1 MRVTFQIT
9 ILSWQIDID
18 GGSKDELCWSTDQF
32 VNLFIAPTSW
42 WPIFVTN
49 KRQLSAIR
57 STMSLMTK
65 TGFKLYVLRVCD
77 AAFSNASPTVASI
90 QPVTTTRATY
100 VNRYSCVDQSPLC
113 QPSLCSKWSSA
124 QTQCRKTC
132 HPDCKVYTTK
142 AKPIRT
148 TRPPRVKTTRP
159 PKVAK
164 LGFWINKKWSGCQ
177 PIKSLLD
184 QHFESPYKG
193 IIEQSPCQD
202 NQMYGSYCSKG
213 ILDCKSLVGQMY
225 CMRSCGKCAHI
236 DQMFVCKDERPEFC
250 GMINC
255 ANPLGI
261 QLKITISNVLAVPDA
276 RSWVKMKIDGHFSR
290 SGRSLIRRTLAQEKP
305 KTAKSQ
311 YVLCKNMQFLS

>member
-1 MRVTFQIT
+1 MLIIVWKNIYF
-9 ILSWQIDID
+9 S
-18 GGSKDELCWSTDQF
+18 
-32 VNLFIAPTSW
+32 
-42 WPIFVTN
+42 
-49 KRQLSAIR
+49 
-57 STMSLMTK
+57 
-65 TGFKLYVLRVCD
+65 VCD
-77 AAFSNASPTVASI
+77 AAFSNASPTVASL

-159 PKVAK
+159 PKIA
-164 LGFWINKKWSGCQ
+164 
-177 PIKSLLD
+177 
-184 QHFESPYKG
+184 KG

-236 DQMFVCKDERPEFC
+236 DKMFVCKDERPEFC

-255 ANPLGI
+255 ANPLGNQFKYGTQFNVDYVWFGIKI
-261 QLKITISNVLAVPDA
+261 QAFSNP
-276 RSWVKMKIDGHFSR
+276 
-290 SGRSLIRRTLAQEKP
+290 LI
-305 KTAKSQ
+305 
-311 YVLCKNMQFLS
+311 NQFI